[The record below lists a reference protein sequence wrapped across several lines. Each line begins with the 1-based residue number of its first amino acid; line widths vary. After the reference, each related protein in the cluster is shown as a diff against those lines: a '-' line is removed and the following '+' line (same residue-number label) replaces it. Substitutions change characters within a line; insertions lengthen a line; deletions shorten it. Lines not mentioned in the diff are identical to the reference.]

1 MFGLKQDWSLDVLP
15 RYFTLEDYEGGTAR
29 WCPGCGDHGVLGSV
43 QRICR
48 DEQIP
53 PEKTVCVSGI
63 GCSSRFPHYMKTY
76 GFHGLHGRALP
87 VACGVKARRP
97 DLHVWLAT
105 GDGDCCSIGAAH
117 WIHAVRYNMDMVVM
131 LFNNNIYGLT
141 KMQSSPTTPLG
152 YHTNTHPG
160 GSPIPPMNPSSVT
173 LGFTNVSFVAQTID
187 WNPVHV
193 YETLK
198 RAYHHKGLSFVH
210 ILQRCPQFT
219 ADVYKGVQEDPG
231 SILLLEHDDGI
242 AVPDSVRNM
251 YKNHAVHD
259 PSDLNGARAMADRDD
274 RIPIGLLFQD
284 ESRPR
289 YCEHTKRGMGM
300 APEQKLAGLDRV
312 LDRFAI

>member
-15 RYFTLEDYEGGTAR
+15 RYFTLEDYDGGEAR
-29 WCPGCGDHGVLGSV
+29 WCPGCGDHGVLSAV

-48 DEQIP
+48 DEQLL
-53 PEKTVCVSGI
+53 PEDTVCVSGI

-97 DLHVWLAT
+97 DLKIWLAT
-105 GDGDCCSIGAAH
+105 GDGDCCSIGAGH
-117 WIHAVRYNMDMVVM
+117 WVHAIRYNMDMVVM

-141 KMQSSPTTPLG
+141 KAQSSPTTPTG
-152 YHTNTHPG
+152 YTTNTHPDG
-160 GSPIPPMNPSSVT
+160 APLPAMNPASIT
-173 LGFTNVSFVAQTID
+173 LGFTNVSFVAQTVD

-198 RAYHHKGLSFVH
+198 RAYEHKGTAFVH

-219 ADVYKGVQEDPG
+219 DDMYQAAQNDPDTM
-231 SILLLEHDDGI
+231 LLLEHDNGI
-242 AVPDSVRNM
+242 EPTDLVRKM
-251 YKNHAVHD
+251 YKNKTVHD
-259 PSDLNGARAMADRDD
+259 PSDLNAARAMADHEEH
-274 RIPIGLLFQD
+274 IPIGLLFQD

-289 YCEHTKRGMGM
+289 YSEMTKKGLNMS
-300 APEQKLAGLDRV
+300 PEQKLAGLERV
-312 LDRFAI
+312 LDKLAI

>member
-1 MFGLKQDWSLDVLP
+1 MFGLKQDWSLHVLP

-29 WCPGCGDHGVLGSV
+29 WCPGCGDHGVLSSV

-48 DEQIP
+48 DEQLP

-97 DLHVWLAT
+97 DLSVWVAT

-117 WIHAVRYNMDMVVM
+117 WIHAIRYNMKMVVM
-131 LFNNNIYGLT
+131 LFNNAIYGLT
-141 KMQSSPTTPLG
+141 KMQSSPTTPTG

-160 GSPIPPMNPSSVT
+160 GAPLPPMNPAANT
-173 LGFTNVSFVAQTID
+173 LGFTNVSFVAQTVD

-198 RAYHHKGLSFVH
+198 RAFQHNGLAFVH
-210 ILQRCPQFT
+210 ILQRCPQYTSDIFK
-219 ADVYKGVQEDPG
+219 APQEDPD
-231 SILLLEHDDGI
+231 SMILLEHDDGI
-242 AVPDSVRNM
+242 VMPDAVRKM
-251 YKNHAVHD
+251 YKNKQIHN
-259 PSDLNGARAMADRDD
+259 PSDLNAARAAADIVDK
-274 RIPIGLLFQD
+274 IPIGLLFQD

-289 YCEHTKRGMGM
+289 YDEYTARGVGTP
-300 APEQKLAGLDRV
+300 ADEKLASLERV
-312 LDRFAI
+312 LDTFAI